1 MGRLKRKR
9 NSTVHIWS
17 ADEKRY
23 LTEITPGHHYTE
35 IQELVNQK
43 FKLDLT
49 LNQIKGAVSRYRL
62 NTGFT
67 GRFEKG
73 HIPVNKGLKGVCA
86 KGCEKTWFKKGQL
99 PINHKKVGSE
109 RISKDGYIEIKIA
122 EPSKWRLK
130 HLVIWEKENEPVPKG
145 HALVFADGNK
155 TNLNMDNLI
164 LVTRHQLLIMNK
176 NKLIKN
182 DAESTKTG
190 ALIAN
195 VIIKANER
203 GKKAQV
209 V

>member
-1 MGRLKRKR
+1 MGRPKGIK
-9 NSTVHIWS
+9 NTPIHIWS
-17 ADEKRY
+17 NEEKEY

-86 KGCEKTWFKKGQL
+86 KGSEKTWFKKGHE
-99 PINHKKVGSE
+99 PVNHREVGSE
-109 RISKDGYIEIKIA
+109 RITKDGYVEVKIA
-122 EPSKWRLK
+122 EPDKWRLK
-130 HLVIWEKENEPVPKG
+130 HLAIWEQQNGPIPPK
-145 HALVFADGNK
+145 HALIFADGDK
-155 TNLNMDNLI
+155 TNISIDNLL
-164 LVTRHQLLIMNK
+164 LVTREQLLTMNR

-182 DAESTKTG
+182 NLEATKTG
-190 ALIAN
+190 VLIAK
-195 VIIKANER
+195 VLIKANER
-203 GKKAQV
+203 RKNNGTS
-209 V
+209 